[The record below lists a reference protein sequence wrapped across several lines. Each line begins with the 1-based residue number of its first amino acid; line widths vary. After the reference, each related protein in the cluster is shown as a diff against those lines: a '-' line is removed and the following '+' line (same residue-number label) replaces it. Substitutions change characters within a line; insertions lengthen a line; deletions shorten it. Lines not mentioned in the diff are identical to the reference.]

1 MSAALDWSYGLLT
14 EAEQKVL
21 RRVAIFAGGFHFAC
35 RRHGDRRR
43 DALRKRDFRERDG
56 SRWSRLTSARPSRAY
71 DCLRPRAPTPCGMW
85 IRRRRLREAR
95 RPPGTR
101 RWTRKGPRLPVR
113 RCRWRKRLLSDCQ
126 RRPKAVPSQNLA
138 VG

>member
-43 DALRKRDFRERDG
+43 GTNL
-56 SRWSRLTSARPSRAY
+56 
-71 DCLRPRAPTPCGMW
+71 
-85 IRRRRLREAR
+85 AR
-95 RPPGTR
+95 RESHGM
-101 RWTRKGPRLPVR
+101 V
-113 RCRWRKRLLSDCQ
+113 
-126 RRPKAVPSQNLA
+126 
-138 VG
+138 